1 MSRKSQGKK
10 KHSRNHSGG
19 NYFYQRVPAVSN
31 RAVRV
36 SQNQKVLS
44 ISMLVSG
51 REETTE
57 KSIDSLAQLRERVS
71 SELILVDTG
80 CSDEMHR
87 KLAEKADK
95 IIKFTWCDDFSAAR
109 NVAVEAASGQWF
121 MFLDDDEWFEDTT
134 ELEEFFLSGD
144 YRRYE
149 SASYVQRNYLDMEG
163 AAWRNIHVTR
173 MTRMRPQ
180 TRFFYAIHESLWPL
194 LEPEKYFDA
203 YVHHFGYASPD
214 PEVQMAKRQR
224 NLKLL
229 IPTIEGDPHC
239 MKHYLQAVAEYNAMN
254 DYKAACDMADRG
266 IANCDP
272 SRVENA
278 VHIDGLHAAAVR
290 MRLHQRNMEDVVT
303 VGRDFLEH
311 ASLNEL
317 AQASIYG
324 DLTFAYGELRNYRE
338 CLNCAEQFLKRK
350 DYFDQNPDKLYRQ
363 DTLILDVTFDEA
375 RCRKVLGWTFAAALA
390 VGTAVDTEKM
400 LAAKPLDLWLNSVRD
415 WYTVTTQPHRE
426 KWKQDFSAM
435 MAPLET
441 VVQVKGSHRMD
452 SWDGRGGQY
461 PHLRQFYEILT
472 MPEEEMEAAEAAQ
485 AESASGALIQA
496 PNGTGSTA
504 GAVQEQAASNAA
516 PETLNAAGSAKDSVQ
531 TGQPIQP
538 SAEAAG
544 HQDAEQEGSVA
555 QEMEFLAAQLK
566 EKVRLMIRQGQYQA
580 AHGVVLQLRGF
591 FPQDPELMELELLSG
606 RRK

>member
-1 MSRKSQGKK
+1 MGRKSQGKK

-134 ELEEFFLSGD
+134 ELEDFFLSGD

-239 MKHYLQAVAEYNAMN
+239 MKHYLQAVAEYNAMD

-390 VGTAVDTEKM
+390 VGTADDTEKM

-415 WYTVTTQPHRE
+415 WYTVATQPHRE

-435 MAPLET
+435 MA
-441 VVQVKGSHRMD
+441 QVGRAELPAKCRMD
-452 SWDGRGGQY
+452 CWDGRGEVC

-472 MPEEEMEAAEAAQ
+472 MPEEEMQAIEEAQSEKIQ
-485 AESASGALIQA
+485 TQRDEEQMQKTGESTRETELPQE
-496 PNGTGSTA
+496 A
-504 GAVQEQAASNAA
+504 GAPLQDMVSGQR
-516 PETLNAAGSAKDSVQ
+516 PVGAAGSGVSQASGSGQEMSV
-531 TGQPIQP
+531 
-538 SAEAAG
+538 S
-544 HQDAEQEGSVA
+544 
-555 QEMEFLAAQLK
+555 QEMELLAVQLK
-566 EKVRLMIRQGQYQA
+566 EKVRFLMKQGQYQA
-580 AHGVVLQLRGF
+580 AHGVVTQLRGF
-591 FPQDPELMELELLSG
+591 FPTDPELMELQVLCESRL
-606 RRK
+606 